1 MSEDLNK
8 PRRIRITARCHMDGA
23 LREPGYETVL
33 APGVKGPHR
42 TFQPSVDRIDYDP
55 ANGID
60 ANRLI
65 AETQDIPLYT
75 LVEPPPESKP
85 EEPQHEPGDQVD
97 RTG

>member
-1 MSEDLNK
+1 MTEDINAA
-8 PRRIRITARCHMDGA
+8 RRIRISTRCHMDGA

-33 APGVKGPHR
+33 PPGVSGPHR

-65 AETQDIPLYT
+65 ADTKDIPLYT
-75 LVEPPPESKP
+75 LVEEAKP
-85 EEPQHEPGDQVD
+85 DDSPHPGA
-97 RTG
+97 